1 LYVPPKTIIF
11 DGFAHALSLESGCIF
26 IVQTSLLI
34 ISMYAQIDSRKV
46 RMSHKGNK
54 KFLTQYSVANVLA
67 LLSGK
72 PLTPPVDN
80 AQHKANNGN
89 GEAEA

>member
-1 LYVPPKTIIF
+1 MDEQQLTN
-11 DGFAHALSLESGCIF
+11 LL
-26 IVQTSLLI
+26 QTVTDWERRSVVLVNRVT
-34 ISMYAQIDSRKV
+34 SEQAA
-46 RMSHKGNK
+46 
-54 KFLTQYSVANVLA
+54 YSVANVLA

>member
-1 LYVPPKTIIF
+1 
-11 DGFAHALSLESGCIF
+11 
-26 IVQTSLLI
+26 
-34 ISMYAQIDSRKV
+34 
-46 RMSHKGNK
+46 MSHKGNK